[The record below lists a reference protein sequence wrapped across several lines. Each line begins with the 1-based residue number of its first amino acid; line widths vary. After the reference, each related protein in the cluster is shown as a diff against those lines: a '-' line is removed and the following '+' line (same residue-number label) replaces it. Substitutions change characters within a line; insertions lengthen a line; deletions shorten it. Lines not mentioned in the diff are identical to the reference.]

1 MRDPADMTRKKL
13 EAELLRW
20 RRIVSSAYWDRTGAL
35 FICGR
40 SGGRDE
46 NGLPDAVEICPAY
59 GVGWSVIYRRT
70 DRTTPTE
77 GS

>member
-1 MRDPADMTRKKL
+1 MRDPADMTREEL
-13 EAELLRW
+13 EAEALRW
-20 RRIVSSAYWDRTGAL
+20 RRIASSAFPARTGAL

-46 NGLPDAVEICPAY
+46 NSLPDAVEICPAY
-59 GVGWSVIYRRT
+59 GVGWSVIHRRT
-70 DRTTPTE
+70 DRTDLAE

>member
-1 MRDPADMTRKKL
+1 MRDPADMTRGEL

-20 RRIVSSAYWDRTGAL
+20 RRIVSSAFPARTGAL

-40 SGGRDE
+40 SGSCDE
-46 NGLPDAVEICPAY
+46 NGLPDAVEIGPAY
-59 GVGWSVIYRRT
+59 GVGWSAVYQRT
-70 DRTTPTE
+70 DRAVVTE

>member
-1 MRDPADMTRKKL
+1 MRDPVDMTRKEL
-13 EAELLRW
+13 EAEALRW
-20 RRIVSSAYWDRTGAL
+20 RRIVSSAFPARTGAL

-40 SGGRDE
+40 SGRCDE

-70 DRTTPTE
+70 DRTVLTE